1 MSRLCEKWSKLL
13 KFAVVSIV
21 SLIGT
26 QSAVWSGIEIARWSP
41 LWANFWAVSIAS
53 LPAYYL
59 NRRWVWNLTD
69 SHSIRIEVLPFW
81 AFNLVG
87 LFLSTG
93 AVVIVS
99 QVAESTFL
107 ILLANFGS
115 FGLLWVGKFVFLNN
129 FLFRRGI

>member
-21 SLIGT
+21 SLIVT
-26 QSAVWSGIEIARWSP
+26 QSALWSGIEIARWSP

-107 ILLANFGS
+107 ILLANFGF

>member
-21 SLIGT
+21 SLIVT
-26 QSAVWSGIEIARWSP
+26 QSALWSGIEIARWSP

-107 ILLANFGS
+107 VLLANLGS
-115 FGLLWVGKFVFLNN
+115 FGLLWVGKFIFLNN
-129 FLFRRGI
+129 FLFRRGR

>member
-21 SLIGT
+21 SLIVT
-26 QSAVWSGIEIARWSP
+26 QSALWSGIEIARWSP

-129 FLFRRGI
+129 FLFRRGR

>member
-21 SLIGT
+21 SLIVT
-26 QSAVWSGIEIARWSP
+26 QSALWSGIEIARWSP
-41 LWANFWAVSIAS
+41 LWANFLAVSIAS

>member
-1 MSRLCEKWSKLL
+1 MGWLCEKWSKLL
-13 KFAVVSIV
+13 KFSVVSIV
-21 SLIGT
+21 SLIVT
-26 QSAVWSGIEIARWSP
+26 QSALWSGIEIARWSP

-69 SHSIRIEVLPFW
+69 RHSIRIEVLPFC
-81 AFNLVG
+81 

-107 ILLANFGS
+107 ILLANLGS
-115 FGLLWVGKFVFLNN
+115 FGLLWVGKFIFLNN
-129 FLFRRGI
+129 FLFRRGR

>member
-21 SLIGT
+21 SLIVT
-26 QSAVWSGIEIARWSP
+26 QSALWSGIEIARWSP

-107 ILLANFGS
+107 ILLANLGS
-115 FGLLWVGKFVFLNN
+115 FGLLWVGKFIFLNN
-129 FLFRRGI
+129 FLFRRGK

>member
-21 SLIGT
+21 SLIVT
-26 QSAVWSGIEIARWSP
+26 QSALWSGIEIARWSP

>member
-1 MSRLCEKWSKLL
+1 MGWLYEKRAKLL
-13 KFAVVSIV
+13 KFSVVSIV
-21 SLIGT
+21 SLIVT
-26 QSAVWSGIEIARWSP
+26 QSALWSGIEIARWAP

-69 SHSIRIEVLPFW
+69 RHSIRIEVLPFW

-107 ILLANFGS
+107 VLLANLGS
-115 FGLLWVGKFVFLNN
+115 FGLLWVGKFIFLNN
-129 FLFRRGI
+129 FLFRRGK